1 MNKKRLIVF
10 LILVLIIIS
19 IVFVVINNK
28 NKAVDNKEE
37 VKQEEKVVEHTNQE
51 WKDCANKYY
60 EKETGNTAS
69 DIILYS
75 DNKDVMIIEIYDSTD
90 ENAHYVE
97 KYNLDYKTGKG
108 TDLHGNSVDLEIGK

>member
-28 NKAVDNKEE
+28 N
-37 VKQEEKVVEHTNQE
+37 KVVEHTNQE

-90 ENAHYVE
+90 ENADFVE
-97 KYNLDYKTGKG
+97 RYNLDYKTGKG